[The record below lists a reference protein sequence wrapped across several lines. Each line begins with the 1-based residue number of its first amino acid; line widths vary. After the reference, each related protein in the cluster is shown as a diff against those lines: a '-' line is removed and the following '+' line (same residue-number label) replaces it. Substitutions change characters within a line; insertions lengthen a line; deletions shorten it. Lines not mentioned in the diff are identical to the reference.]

1 LEKTA
6 SDLNTT
12 QEKLKETAKIAEE
25 KTHSF
30 AETHKDFERAKEE
43 KLYADAEIAKLISS
57 KSEEEKKL
65 AEKESKIAELES
77 KIAELNNKLKEFLLK
92 AETIEREKEDL
103 KINLEK
109 GKNNLKE
116 DLQQKENEIADIKKE
131 LQTTISDKYIEVES
145 LKNEKDTQATEITAL
160 KQKIESLEKS
170 IGEAKG
176 APQLME
182 EVKNIMAHKGFL
194 SDREFD
200 DLLLKLNIK

>member
-1 LEKTA
+1 MEKTA

-25 KTHSF
+25 KTKSF
-30 AETHKDFERAKEE
+30 AETQKNFERAKEE
-43 KLYADAEIAKLISS
+43 KLYADAEIVKLVNS

-65 AEKESKIAELES
+65 AEKESKIADLES
-77 KIAELNNKLKEFLLK
+77 KIAELNNKLKETLLK
-92 AETIEREKEDL
+92 AETTEREKEDL

-145 LKNEKDTQATEITAL
+145 LKNEKDAQATEITAL